1 MRKKYYISYQ
11 KEKKYL
17 MFGGMNK
24 LVASIF
30 ISEISTIYS
39 QIVSLYSHGDII
51 ILSGSCALLYYL
63 HSFGFT
69 DLLDEFDEPDDV
81 IFLLLTSE
89 KNSTISVP
97 FIGDHKK
104 KQISYVKSASFEN
117 DWASHLKI
125 KTFDL
130 IIARNSISYNKVEE
144 INLITLNQLKSY
156 YSNNLDLKTKNIK
169 KIQII
174 EQIQMRLINN
184 PCIK

>member
-11 KEKKYL
+11 KGKKYS
-17 MFGGMNK
+17 MFGGMNNM
-24 LVASIF
+24 LASIF

-51 ILSGSCALLYYL
+51 VLSGSCALLYYL

-69 DLLDEFDEPDDV
+69 DLLDEFDEPNDV
-81 IFLLLTSE
+81 IFLLLTSD
-89 KNSTISVP
+89 KNSIISVP

-104 KQISYVKSASFEN
+104 QITYVKSATFSN

-130 IIARNSISYNKVEE
+130 IIARNSISYNKVGK

-156 YSNNLDLKTKNIK
+156 YSNNLDLRTKNIK

-174 EQIQMRLINN
+174 EQIQLRLIDN
-184 PCIK
+184 PHIK